1 MRTDW
6 DVIVVGAGLSGMVA
20 GATAAT
26 GGANAV
32 VLEAHQPGGRARTTE
47 RERFLFNQGGH
58 ALYVGGPAM
67 AALRSLG
74 VRPMG
79 SKPPLSRYRLLMG
92 GEQHVMPSGPT
103 TLLRTNALSGR
114 SKAQYAKLLGLL
126 PRIDPRALAGRS
138 VSDWLAG
145 YGLRSDTDAVARA
158 LFRLT
163 TYAADLDHLG
173 ADAGVAQL
181 QSAAKAGVIYL
192 DGGWG
197 QLVESLRQL
206 VDVRTGVTARGI
218 DAAAGRIAV
227 QTDDGVL
234 TGRSVVLAVGT
245 PDAALSLLP
254 ADPGWGALGE
264 PLTAACLDVGVARVP
279 SPGYVLGVDEP
290 LYGTT
295 QSPPAR
301 QAPDGQGMVAT
312 IRYQARSAA
321 EDRPQLED
329 HLGQVGVAK
338 EDIITSR
345 FLARMVVS
353 GIIPRADRGGL
364 PGRPGVAAAGIPG
377 VFLAGDWVGSV
388 GLLADAALAS
398 AQDAARAALDLL
410 PSSGTMVA

>member
-1 MRTDW
+1 
-6 DVIVVGAGLSGMVA
+6 
-20 GATAAT
+20 
-26 GGANAV
+26 
-32 VLEAHQPGGRARTTE
+32 
-47 RERFLFNQGGH
+47 
-58 ALYVGGPAM
+58 
-67 AALRSLG
+67 
-74 VRPMG
+74 
-79 SKPPLSRYRLLMG
+79 
-92 GEQHVMPSGPT
+92 
-103 TLLRTNALSGR
+103 
-114 SKAQYAKLLGLL
+114 
-126 PRIDPRALAGRS
+126 
-138 VSDWLAG
+138 
-145 YGLRSDTDAVARA
+145 
-158 LFRLT
+158 
-163 TYAADLDHLG
+163 
-173 ADAGVAQL
+173 
-181 QSAAKAGVIYL
+181 
-192 DGGWG
+192 
-197 QLVESLRQL
+197 
-206 VDVRTGVTARGI
+206 
-218 DAAAGRIAV
+218 
-227 QTDDGVL
+227 
-234 TGRSVVLAVGT
+234 
-245 PDAALSLLP
+245 
-254 ADPGWGALGE
+254 LGE

-329 HLGQVGVAK
+329 HLGQVGVAE

-353 GIIPRADRGGL
+353 GIIPRADLGGL